1 MVLRLISFAR
11 HVSTII
17 IIRRAG
23 GETPKDQGITGASH
37 LLVSATAHGARVGDR
52 KRIAHVGADGI
63 RGDIGIL
70 RGRRE
75 VLALVVIVRTA
86 HLRDRWRERRAHVL
100 LLLLLLLERI
110 QRPHAGEGEGS
121 AAARRAVAV
130 LFTNLLLVVGRRV
143 AVLRTG
149 KRRRGIGGRAG
160 IPSGLSRLASRLLV
174 LLLLLLLL
182 LLMLRVRHGRRRGR
196 RAVEMGGEVRA
207 VAVTMRHDGS
217 QWGTR
222 VEGVNCRYVE
232 EMVGG

>member
-1 MVLRLISFAR
+1 M
-11 HVSTII
+11 
-17 IIRRAG
+17 
-23 GETPKDQGITGASH
+23 
-37 LLVSATAHGARVGDR
+37 SATAHGARVGDR

-86 HLRDRWRERRAHVL
+86 HLRDRWRERRAHML

-149 KRRRGIGGRAG
+149 KRRRGIGGWAG

-174 LLLLLLLL
+174 LLLLLL

-222 VEGVNCRYVE
+222 VEEGVNCRYVE
-232 EMVGG
+232 EMGGG